1 MIKSIKVQCK
11 MLPCDWYLIPAGQ
24 TWGGDRVWPSWPAM
38 LLWRCH
44 PHHLLL
50 WADQGEGGQQRS
62 QHVEG
67 VHYVFRVH
75 HDRHV
80 HHMHCIH
87 HVHFQLAFQ
96 RSKKWDTGA
105 LMLKNTFLKWWNDW
119 PVWNEQCSKA
129 NSCSSSMDS
138 LRAWLFG
145 PGWFPGVFQSF
156 LFWFWFEKTST
167 DEGPFQPQ
175 TWACPDSETTR
186 LLKRFK
192 QTSDIYF
199 GKPSFNK
206 LAKFQ
211 TNEILPIKEKHTYHF
226 HYAEIKA

>member
-11 MLPCDWYLIPAGQ
+11 LLSCDWYLIPAGQ
-24 TWGGDRVWPSWPAM
+24 TWGGDRVWPRWPAV

-62 QHVEG
+62 QHVER
-67 VHYVFRVH
+67 VLYVFRVH
-75 HDRHV
+75 HVHHV
-80 HHMHCIH
+80 HHALYPPCTLSI
-87 HVHFQLAFQ
+87 VFS
-96 RSKKWDTGA
+96 RGPKIETPDA

-145 PGWFPGVFQSF
+145 PGWFPGVFQNF
-156 LFWFWFEKTST
+156 LFWFWFEKKNST
-167 DEGPFQPQ
+167 DATRDLSTPRPGLAQ
-175 TWACPDSETTR
+175 TRRQRGCWKGSN
-186 LLKRFK
+186 K
-192 QTSDIYF
+192 QVIYIS
-199 GKPSFNK
+199 GNRRSIN
-206 LAKFQ
+206 
-211 TNEILPIKEKHTYHF
+211 
-226 HYAEIKA
+226 